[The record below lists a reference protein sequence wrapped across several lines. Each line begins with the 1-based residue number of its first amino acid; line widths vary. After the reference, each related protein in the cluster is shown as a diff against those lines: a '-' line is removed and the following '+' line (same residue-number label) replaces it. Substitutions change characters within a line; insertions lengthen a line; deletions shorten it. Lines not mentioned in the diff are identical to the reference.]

1 MHKLNEVEQEIKDLA
16 NLKQQATIIAKTQ
29 IEIEELKRS
38 IASLETEL
46 SATGS
51 TRTADDVQLELGK
64 LSDEM

>member
-1 MHKLNEVEQEIKDLA
+1 MA
-16 NLKQQATIIAKTQ
+16 NLKQQASIIAKTQ

-38 IASLETEL
+38 ISSLETEL

-64 LSDEM
+64 VSDEMYFSSFGVI